1 MSIDTIIESALGL
14 VVGVYIVYSNNE
26 INSLHDDIRD
36 LNRIVKR
43 LQAKNGMRAD
53 GIDKAG

>member
-1 MSIDTIIESALGL
+1 MSIDTIIDSALGL

-36 LNRIVKR
+36 LNRIIKR
-43 LQAKNGMRAD
+43 LQYKNGMRAD

>member
-1 MSIDTIIESALGL
+1 MSIDTIIDCAFALAVL
-14 VVGVYIVYSNNE
+14 VHIVHSHNE

-36 LNRIVKR
+36 LNRIIKR
-43 LQAKNGMRAD
+43 LQVKNGMRAD